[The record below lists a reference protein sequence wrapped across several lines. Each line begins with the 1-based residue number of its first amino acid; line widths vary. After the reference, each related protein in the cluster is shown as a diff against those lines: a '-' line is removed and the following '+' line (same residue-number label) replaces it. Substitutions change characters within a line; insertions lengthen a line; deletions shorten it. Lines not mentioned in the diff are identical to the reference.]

1 MEDRV
6 REVGTVA
13 GSANRKRWGDVKAR
27 LETFDRKGL
36 VRLVADLYA
45 ASPANRRFLESRL
58 LPESSGIEEYRQ
70 IVVDA
75 IYPDPFSRR
84 PISIRDAGAAIADYK
99 RSTGDLAGTVDLMMT
114 FVEAGTEQAADLGY
128 GEDAYFNALESRLRA
143 IVKAFDDLPEA
154 VREATVERLA
164 RVRNRAKSIGW
175 GYGDF
180 VDDVVTRLDAER
192 EPGSPSRAGQR

>member
-1 MEDRV
+1 MA
-6 REVGTVA
+6 T
-13 GSANRKRWGDVKAR
+13 RKRWGDLKAR

-58 LPESSGIEEYRQ
+58 LPGSGGIENYRQ
-70 IVVDA
+70 IVSDA
-75 IYPDPFSRR
+75 IYPDPLSRR
-84 PISIRDAGAAIADYK
+84 AISIRGAGAAIADYK
-99 RSTGDLAGTVDLMMT
+99 RSTGDFAGTVDLMMT

-128 GEDAYFNALESRLRA
+128 GEDAYFNALESRLKA

-154 VREATVERLA
+154 ARKTTLARLA
-164 RVRNRAKSIGW
+164 GVRNRAKNIGW

-180 VDDVVTRLDAER
+180 VDNVVRTLEGRKEHGAR
-192 EPGSPSRAGQR
+192 SRADQR

>member
-1 MEDRV
+1 MA
-6 REVGTVA
+6 T
-13 GSANRKRWGDVKAR
+13 RKRWGDLKAR
-27 LETFDRKGL
+27 LQTFDREGL

-58 LPESSGIEEYRQ
+58 LPGSGIEKYRQ
-70 IVVDA
+70 IVADA
-75 IYPDPFSRR
+75 IYPDPLSRR
-84 PISIRDAGAAIADYK
+84 AISIRDAGAAIADYK

-128 GEDAYFNALESRLRA
+128 GEDAYFNALESRLKG

-154 VREATVERLA
+154 TRKTTLARLA
-164 RVRNRAKSIGW
+164 GVRKRAKNIGW

-180 VDDVVTRLDAER
+180 VDDVVRTLEHRKEQGAR
-192 EPGSPSRAGQR
+192 SRADQR